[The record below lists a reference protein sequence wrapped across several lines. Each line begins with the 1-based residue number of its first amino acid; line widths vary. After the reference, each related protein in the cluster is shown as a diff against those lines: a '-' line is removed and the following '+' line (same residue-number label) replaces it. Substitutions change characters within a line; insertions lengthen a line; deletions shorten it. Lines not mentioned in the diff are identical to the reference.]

1 MFIQS
6 FLFIYLDYAENS
18 RFYFIWVILKK
29 GWETFNFVKI
39 VSISWLGVVPFGFFV
54 FVFTNYANFNMYL
67 GKFHSCSCIAHMLV
81 L

>member
-18 RFYFIWVILKK
+18 RVYFSWVILKK

-39 VSISWLGVVPFGFFV
+39 LSISWLGFVPFDLFV
-54 FVFTNYANFNMYL
+54 FMLENYGIL
-67 GKFHSCSCIAHMLV
+67 TCI
-81 L
+81 